1 MKDFIALT
9 KPGLVLMLVLTT
21 CVGFYLGSDGPVD
34 WLRLLHTL
42 AGTALAAGG
51 TLALNQFMERDRD
64 AMMRRTRKRP
74 LPAGKLQP
82 VQALGF
88 GAVIT
93 AAGLV
98 YLALVVNVLS
108 CAVTALITATY
119 LFLYTPL
126 KHRTTL
132 STVFGA
138 VPGALPPVTG
148 WAAARNGLGPEAGVL
163 FAILFLWQMPHAL
176 ALAWLFRE
184 DYARAGFQLLPAV
197 DPDGRFTSV
206 QILINCLA
214 LTAFSLVPTIFGMA
228 GVLYFYAA
236 FAAGLGLLAFA
247 IHLTVTRTQ
256 ASARNLFFASLV
268 FLLVQF
274 SVMAYDKV

>member
-9 KPGLVLMLVLTT
+9 KPGLVIMLVLTT

-74 LPAGKLQP
+74 LPAGKLRP
-82 VQALGF
+82 AQALGF
-88 GAVIT
+88 GVSIT
-93 AAGLV
+93 VAGLL

-108 CAVTALITATY
+108 CAVTALITVTY

-148 WAAARNGLGPEAGVL
+148 WAAARNELGLEAGVL

-214 LTAFSLVPTIFGMA
+214 LTAFSLVPTILGIS
-228 GVLYFYAA
+228 GVIYFYAA

-247 IHLTVTRTQ
+247 IHLTVTPDPGVSEEPVHCVAGFPAGPVLRDG
-256 ASARNLFFASLV
+256 L
-268 FLLVQF
+268 
-274 SVMAYDKV
+274 

>member
-9 KPGLVLMLVLTT
+9 KPGLVIMLVLTT

-74 LPAGKLQP
+74 LPAGKLRP
-82 VQALGF
+82 AQALGF
-88 GAVIT
+88 GTAIT
-93 AAGLV
+93 VAGLL
-98 YLALVVNVLS
+98 YLALVINVLS
-108 CAVTALITATY
+108 CVVTALITATY

-148 WAAARNGLGPEAGVL
+148 WAAARNELGLEAGVL

-214 LTAFSLVPTIFGMA
+214 LTAFSLVPTILGIS
-228 GVLYFYAA
+228 GVVYFYAA

-256 ASARNLFFASLV
+256 ASARNLFIASLV

>member
-9 KPGLVLMLVLTT
+9 KPGLVIMLVLTT

-74 LPAGKLQP
+74 LPAGKLRP
-82 VQALGF
+82 AQALGF
-88 GAVIT
+88 GAAIT
-93 AAGLV
+93 VAGLL

-108 CAVTALITATY
+108 CAVTALITVTY

-148 WAAARNGLGPEAGVL
+148 WAAARNELGLEAGVL

-214 LTAFSLVPTIFGMA
+214 LTAFSLVPTILGIS
-228 GVLYFYAA
+228 GVVYFYAA

-256 ASARNLFFASLV
+256 ASARNLFIASLV

>member
-9 KPGLVLMLVLTT
+9 KPGLVIMLVLTT

-74 LPAGKLQP
+74 LPAGKLRP
-82 VQALGF
+82 AQALGF
-88 GAVIT
+88 GVAIT
-93 AAGLV
+93 VAGLL

-148 WAAARNGLGPEAGVL
+148 WAAARNELGLEAGVL

-214 LTAFSLVPTIFGMA
+214 LTAFSLVPTILGIS
-228 GVLYFYAA
+228 GVVYFYAA

>member
-1 MKDFIALT
+1 MKAFIVLT
-9 KPGLVLMLVLTT
+9 KPGLVVMLVLTT
-21 CVGFYLGSDGPVD
+21 CVGFYLGTDGPVV
-34 WLRLLHTL
+34 WLQLLHTL
-42 AGTALAAGG
+42 GGTALAAGG

-64 AMMRRTRKRP
+64 ALMKRTRERP
-74 LPAGKLQP
+74 LPAGTLRP

-88 GAVIT
+88 GVGIT
-93 AAGLV
+93 LAGLL
-98 YLALVVNVLS
+98 YLALMVNVLS
-108 CAVTALITATY
+108 SLVTAVITSTY

-148 WAAARNGLGPEAGVL
+148 WAAARNELSLEAGVL

-176 ALAWLFRE
+176 ALAWQFRE
-184 DYARAGFQLLPAV
+184 DYARAGFILLPAV

-214 LTAFSLVPTIFGMA
+214 LMAFSLVPTIIGIA

-236 FAAGLGLLAFA
+236 FVAGLGLLAFA
-247 IHLTVTRTQ
+247 IHLTMTRTQ
-256 ASARNLFFASLV
+256 ASARNLFLASLV

>member
-9 KPGLVLMLVLTT
+9 KPGLVIMLVLTT

-34 WLRLLHTL
+34 WVQLLHTL

-64 AMMRRTRKRP
+64 ALMQRTRQRP
-74 LPAGKLQP
+74 LPAGKLRP
-82 VQALGF
+82 AQALGF
-88 GAVIT
+88 GTAIT
-93 AAGLV
+93 VVGLL
-98 YLALVVNVLS
+98 YLALVVNLLS
-108 CAVTALITATY
+108 CMVTGAITATY

-138 VPGALPPVTG
+138 MPGALPPVTG
-148 WAAARNGLGPEAGVL
+148 WAAARNELGLEAGVL

-176 ALAWLFRE
+176 ALAWLFRD
-184 DYARAGFQLLPAV
+184 DYARAGFQLLPTV
-197 DPDGRFTSV
+197 DPAGRFTSV

-214 LTAFSLVPTIFGMA
+214 LTAVSLVPTILGIS

-236 FAAGLGLLAFA
+236 FTVGLGLLAFA
-247 IHLTVTRTQ
+247 VHLTVTRTQ

>member
-9 KPGLVLMLVLTT
+9 KPGLVIMLVLTT

-74 LPAGKLQP
+74 LPAGKLRP
-82 VQALGF
+82 AQALGF
-88 GAVIT
+88 GAAIT
-93 AAGLV
+93 AAGLL
-98 YLALVVNVLS
+98 YLALVINVLS
-108 CAVTALITATY
+108 CVVTALITATY

-138 VPGALPPVTG
+138 IPGALPPVTG
-148 WAAARNGLGPEAGVL
+148 WAAARNELGLEAGVL

-214 LTAFSLVPTIFGMA
+214 LTAFSLVPTILGIS
-228 GVLYFYAA
+228 GVVYFYAA
-236 FAAGLGLLAFA
+236 LAAGLGLLAFA

-256 ASARNLFFASLV
+256 ASARNLFVASLV
-268 FLLVQF
+268 FLLIQF

>member
-9 KPGLVLMLVLTT
+9 KPGLVIMLVLTT

-74 LPAGKLQP
+74 LPAGKLRP
-82 VQALGF
+82 AQALGF
-88 GAVIT
+88 GAAIT
-93 AAGLV
+93 VAGLL

-108 CAVTALITATY
+108 CAVTALITVTY

-148 WAAARNGLGPEAGVL
+148 WAAARNELGLEAGVL

-214 LTAFSLVPTIFGMA
+214 LTAFSLVPTILGIS
-228 GVLYFYAA
+228 GVVYFYAA

-247 IHLTVTRTQ
+247 IHLTVTRT
-256 ASARNLFFASLV
+256 RLRRGTC
-268 FLLVQF
+268 FLRRWC
-274 SVMAYDKV
+274 SCWSSSP

>member
-9 KPGLVLMLVLTT
+9 KPGLVIMLVLTT
-21 CVGFYLGSDGPVD
+21 CVGFYLGTDGSVD
-34 WLRLLHTL
+34 WLLLLHTL
-42 AGTALAAGG
+42 AGTTLAAGG

-64 AMMRRTRKRP
+64 ALMQRTRKRP
-74 LPAGKLQP
+74 LPAGKLRP
-82 VQALGF
+82 AQALWF
-88 GAVIT
+88 GVSIT
-93 AAGLV
+93 AAGLL

-108 CAVTALITATY
+108 SVVTAAITVTY

-148 WAAARNGLGPEAGVL
+148 WAAARNELGLEAGVL

-184 DYARAGFQLLPAV
+184 DYARGGFQLLPAV

-214 LTAFSLVPTIFGMA
+214 LTAFSLVPTILGIA
-228 GVLYFYAA
+228 GVLYFYTAL
-236 FAAGLGLLAFA
+236 AAGLGLLAFA

>member
-9 KPGLVLMLVLTT
+9 KPGLVIMLVLTT

-34 WLRLLHTL
+34 WLLLLHTL

-51 TLALNQFMERDRD
+51 TLALNQFIERDRD
-64 AMMRRTRKRP
+64 ALMRRTRSRP
-74 LPAGKLQP
+74 LPAGKLRP
-82 VQALGF
+82 AQALGF
-88 GAVIT
+88 GVAIT
-93 AAGLV
+93 AAGLL
-98 YLALVVNVLS
+98 YLALVVNLLS
-108 CAVTALITATY
+108 CSVTAAITATY

-148 WAAARNGLGPEAGVL
+148 WAAARNDLGLEAGVL

-197 DPDGRFTSV
+197 DPEGRFTSV

-214 LTAFSLVPTIFGMA
+214 LTAFSLVPTILGIA
-228 GVLYFYAA
+228 GVLYFYVAL
-236 FAAGLGLLAFA
+236 AAGLGLLAFA
-247 IHLTVTRTQ
+247 IHLTVTRTL
-256 ASARNLFFASLV
+256 ASARTLFFASLV

>member
-9 KPGLVLMLVLTT
+9 KPGLVIMLVLTT
-21 CVGFYLGSDGPVD
+21 CVGFYLGTEGPVD
-34 WLRLLHTL
+34 WLQLLHTL
-42 AGTALAAGG
+42 AGTTLAAGG

-64 AMMRRTRKRP
+64 ALMKRTRKRP
-74 LPAGKLQP
+74 LPAGRLRP
-82 VQALGF
+82 AQALWF
-88 GAVIT
+88 GVGIT
-93 AAGLV
+93 VAGLL
-98 YLALVVNVLS
+98 YLALAVNVLS
-108 CAVTALITATY
+108 SVVTAAITVTY

-148 WAAARNGLGPEAGVL
+148 WAAARNELGLEAGVL

-184 DYARAGFQLLPAV
+184 DYARGGFQLLPAV

-214 LTAFSLVPTIFGMA
+214 LTAFSLAPTMLGIA

-236 FAAGLGLLAFA
+236 LAAGLGLLAFA

>member
-9 KPGLVLMLVLTT
+9 KPGLVIMLVLTT

-74 LPAGKLQP
+74 LPAGKLRP
-82 VQALGF
+82 AQALGF
-88 GAVIT
+88 GVSIT
-93 AAGLV
+93 VAGLL

-108 CAVTALITATY
+108 CAVTALITVTY

-148 WAAARNGLGPEAGVL
+148 WAAARNELGLEAGVL

-214 LTAFSLVPTIFGMA
+214 LTAFSLVPTILGIS
-228 GVLYFYAA
+228 GVVYFYAA

-256 ASARNLFFASLV
+256 ASARNLFIASLV

>member
-9 KPGLVLMLVLTT
+9 KPGLVIMLVLTT

-74 LPAGKLQP
+74 LPSGKLRP
-82 VQALGF
+82 AQALGF
-88 GAVIT
+88 GTAIT
-93 AAGLV
+93 VAGLV

-108 CAVTALITATY
+108 CVVTALITATY

-148 WAAARNGLGPEAGVL
+148 WAAARNELGLEAGVL

-214 LTAFSLVPTIFGMA
+214 LTAFSLVPTILGIS
-228 GVLYFYAA
+228 GVVYFSVA
-236 FAAGLGLLAFA
+236 FVAGLGLLGFA
-247 IHLTVTRTQ
+247 IHLTVTRTL
-256 ASARNLFFASLV
+256 ASARNLFVASLV

>member
-9 KPGLVLMLVLTT
+9 KPGLVIMLVLTT

-74 LPAGKLQP
+74 LPAGKLRP
-82 VQALGF
+82 AQALGF
-88 GAVIT
+88 GVAIT
-93 AAGLV
+93 VAGLL

-148 WAAARNGLGPEAGVL
+148 WAAARNELGLEAGVL

-214 LTAFSLVPTIFGMA
+214 LTAFSLVPTILGIS
-228 GVLYFYAA
+228 GIIYFYAA

>member
-9 KPGLVLMLVLTT
+9 KPGLVIMLVLTT

-74 LPAGKLQP
+74 LPAGKLRP
-82 VQALGF
+82 AQALGF
-88 GAVIT
+88 GAAIT
-93 AAGLV
+93 VAGLL
-98 YLALVVNVLS
+98 YLALVINVLS
-108 CAVTALITATY
+108 CVVTALITATY

-148 WAAARNGLGPEAGVL
+148 WAAARNELGLEAGVL

-214 LTAFSLVPTIFGMA
+214 LTAFSLVPTILGIS
-228 GVLYFYAA
+228 GVVYFYAA

-247 IHLTVTRTQ
+247 IHLTVTRTE
-256 ASARNLFFASLV
+256 ASARNLFIASLV

>member
-9 KPGLVLMLVLTT
+9 KPGLVIMLVLTT

-74 LPAGKLQP
+74 LPAGKLRP
-82 VQALGF
+82 AQALGF
-88 GAVIT
+88 GTAIT
-93 AAGLV
+93 VAGLL
-98 YLALVVNVLS
+98 YLALVINVLS
-108 CAVTALITATY
+108 CVVTALITATY

-148 WAAARNGLGPEAGVL
+148 WAAARNELGLEAGVL

-214 LTAFSLVPTIFGMA
+214 LTAFSLVPTILGIS
-228 GVLYFYAA
+228 GILYFYAA
-236 FAAGLGLLAFA
+236 LAAGLGLLAFA

-274 SVMAYDKV
+274 TVMAYDKV

>member
-9 KPGLVLMLVLTT
+9 KPGLVIMLVLTT
-21 CVGFYLGSDGPVD
+21 CVGFYLGTDGPVD
-34 WLRLLHTL
+34 WLLLLHTL
-42 AGTALAAGG
+42 AGTTLAAGG

-64 AMMRRTRKRP
+64 ALMQRTRKRP
-74 LPAGKLQP
+74 LPAGKLRP
-82 VQALGF
+82 AQALWF
-88 GAVIT
+88 GVSIT
-93 AAGLV
+93 VAGLL

-108 CAVTALITATY
+108 SMVTAAITVTY

-148 WAAARNGLGPEAGVL
+148 WAAARNELGLEAGVL

-184 DYARAGFQLLPAV
+184 DYARGGFQLLPAV

-214 LTAFSLVPTIFGMA
+214 LTAFSLVPTILGIA
-228 GVLYFYAA
+228 GVLYFYTAL
-236 FAAGLGLLAFA
+236 AAGLGLLAFA

>member
-9 KPGLVLMLVLTT
+9 KPGLVIMLVLTT
-21 CVGFYLGSDGPVD
+21 CVGFYLGSGEPVD

-42 AGTALAAGG
+42 TGTALAAGG

-64 AMMRRTRKRP
+64 ALMRRTRKRP
-74 LPAGKLQP
+74 LPAGKLRP
-82 VQALGF
+82 AQALGF
-88 GAVIT
+88 GAAIT
-93 AAGLV
+93 VAGLL

-108 CAVTALITATY
+108 CVVTALITATY

-148 WAAARNGLGPEAGVL
+148 WAAARNELGLEAGVL

-197 DPDGRFTSV
+197 DPEGRFTSV

-214 LTAFSLVPTIFGMA
+214 LTAFSLVPTILGIS
-228 GVLYFYAA
+228 GIVYFYAA

-247 IHLTVTRTQ
+247 VHLTVTRTL

>member
-9 KPGLVLMLVLTT
+9 KPGLVIMLVLTT

-34 WLRLLHTL
+34 WLQLLHTL

-64 AMMRRTRKRP
+64 ALMRRTRERP
-74 LPAGKLQP
+74 LPAGKLRP
-82 VQALGF
+82 GQALGF
-88 GAVIT
+88 GVSVT
-93 AAGLV
+93 VAGLL

-108 CAVTALITATY
+108 SAVTAAITVTY

-148 WAAARNGLGPEAGVL
+148 WAAARNELGLEAGVL

-197 DPDGRFTSV
+197 DPEGRFTSV

-214 LTAFSLVPTIFGMA
+214 LTAFSLVPTILGIA
-228 GVLYFYAA
+228 GVVYFYAA
-236 FAAGLGLLAFA
+236 LAAGLGLLAFA
-247 IHLTVTRTQ
+247 IHLTVTRTL

>member
-9 KPGLVLMLVLTT
+9 KPGLVIMLVLTT
-21 CVGFYLGSDGPVD
+21 CVGFYLGSEGPVD
-34 WLRLLHTL
+34 WLQLLHTL

-51 TLALNQFMERDRD
+51 ALALNQFMERDRD
-64 AMMRRTRKRP
+64 ALMRRTRERP
-74 LPAGKLQP
+74 LPSGKLRP
-82 VQALGF
+82 VQALVF
-88 GAVIT
+88 GVSIT
-93 AAGLV
+93 VAGLL

-108 CAVTALITATY
+108 SAVTASITATY

-148 WAAARNGLGPEAGVL
+148 WAAARNELGLEAGVL

-197 DPDGRFTSV
+197 DPEGRFTSV
-206 QILINCLA
+206 QILINCFA
-214 LTAFSLVPTIFGMA
+214 LTAFSLVPTILGIS
-228 GVLYFYAA
+228 GILYFYAA

>member
-9 KPGLVLMLVLTT
+9 KPGLVIMLVLTT

-82 VQALGF
+82 AQALGF
-88 GAVIT
+88 GVAIT
-93 AAGLV
+93 VAGLL

-108 CAVTALITATY
+108 CAVTALITVTY

-148 WAAARNGLGPEAGVL
+148 WAAARNELGLEAGVL

-214 LTAFSLVPTIFGMA
+214 LTAFSLVPTILGIS
-228 GVLYFYAA
+228 GVVYFYAA
-236 FAAGLGLLAFA
+236 LAAGLGLLGFA
-247 IHLTVTRTQ
+247 IHLTATRTL
-256 ASARNLFFASLV
+256 ASARNLFIASLV

-274 SVMAYDKV
+274 SMMAYDKV

>member
-9 KPGLVLMLVLTT
+9 KPGLVVMLALTT

-34 WLRLLHTL
+34 WLRLFHTL

-64 AMMRRTRKRP
+64 ALMRRTRKRP
-74 LPAGKLQP
+74 LPAGKLRP
-82 VQALGF
+82 GQALGF
-88 GAVIT
+88 GVGLT
-93 AAGLV
+93 AAGLI
-98 YLALVVNVLS
+98 YLALVVNALS
-108 CAVTALITATY
+108 SAVTAAITAIY

-148 WAAARNGLGPEAGVL
+148 WAAARNELGLEAGVL

-214 LTAFSLVPTIFGMA
+214 LTAFSLVPTMLGIA

-247 IHLTVTRTQ
+247 LHLTVTRTQ

-274 SVMAYDKV
+274 SVMAYDKA

>member
-9 KPGLVLMLVLTT
+9 KPGLVIMLVLTT
-21 CVGFYLGSDGPVD
+21 CVGFYLGTEGPVD
-34 WLRLLHTL
+34 WLQLLHTL
-42 AGTALAAGG
+42 AGTTLAAGG

-64 AMMRRTRKRP
+64 ALMKRTRKRP
-74 LPAGKLQP
+74 LPAGKLRP
-82 VQALGF
+82 VQALWF
-88 GAVIT
+88 GVGIT
-93 AAGLV
+93 VAGLL

-108 CAVTALITATY
+108 SVVTAAITVTY

-148 WAAARNGLGPEAGVL
+148 WAAARNELGLEAGVL
-163 FAILFLWQMPHAL
+163 FVILFLWQMPHAL

-184 DYARAGFQLLPAV
+184 DYARGGFQLLPAV

-214 LTAFSLVPTIFGMA
+214 LTAFSLAPTMLGIA

-236 FAAGLGLLAFA
+236 LAAGLGLLAFA

>member
-9 KPGLVLMLVLTT
+9 KPGLVIMLVLTT
-21 CVGFYLGSDGPVD
+21 CVGFYLGSDEPVD

-74 LPAGKLQP
+74 LPAGKLRP
-82 VQALGF
+82 AQALGF
-88 GAVIT
+88 GVAIT
-93 AAGLV
+93 VAGLL

-108 CAVTALITATY
+108 CAVTALITVTY

-148 WAAARNGLGPEAGVL
+148 WAAARNELGLEAGVL

-214 LTAFSLVPTIFGMA
+214 LTAFSLVPTILGIS
-228 GVLYFYAA
+228 GVVYFYAA

-268 FLLVQF
+268 FLLVQIGRAH
-274 SVMAYDKV
+274 V

>member
-1 MKDFIALT
+1 MRDFIALT
-9 KPGLVLMLVLTT
+9 KPGLVIMLVLTT

-34 WLRLLHTL
+34 WLKLLHTL
-42 AGTALAAGG
+42 IGTTLAAGG
-51 TLALNQFMERDRD
+51 TLALNQFIERDRD
-64 AMMRRTRKRP
+64 ALMKRTRERP
-74 LPAGKLQP
+74 LPAGKLRP
-82 VQALGF
+82 AQAFGF
-88 GAVIT
+88 GVAIT
-93 AAGLV
+93 VAGLL

-108 CAVTALITATY
+108 SGVTAAITITY

-138 VPGALPPVTG
+138 IPGALPPVTG
-148 WAAARNGLGPEAGVL
+148 WAASRNELGLEAGVL

-206 QILINCLA
+206 QILVNCLA
-214 LTAFSLVPTIFGMA
+214 LTAFSLVPTILGIA

-236 FAAGLGLLAFA
+236 LTAGLGLLAFA
-247 IHLTVTRTQ
+247 IHLTVTRTL

-274 SVMAYDKV
+274 SVMAYDKI

>member
-9 KPGLVLMLVLTT
+9 KPGLVIMLVLTT

-74 LPAGKLQP
+74 LPAGKLRP
-82 VQALGF
+82 AQALGF
-88 GAVIT
+88 GAAIT
-93 AAGLV
+93 VAGLL
-98 YLALVVNVLS
+98 YLALVINVLS
-108 CAVTALITATY
+108 CVVTALITATY

-148 WAAARNGLGPEAGVL
+148 WAAARNELGLEAGVL

-214 LTAFSLVPTIFGMA
+214 LTAFSLVPTILGIS
-228 GVLYFYAA
+228 GVVYFYAA

>member
-9 KPGLVLMLVLTT
+9 KPGLVIMLVLTT

-64 AMMRRTRKRP
+64 AMMRRTRSRP

-82 VQALGF
+82 AQALGF
-88 GAVIT
+88 GVAIT
-93 AAGLV
+93 VAGLL

-108 CAVTALITATY
+108 CAVTALITVTY

-148 WAAARNGLGPEAGVL
+148 WAAARNELGLEAGVL

-214 LTAFSLVPTIFGMA
+214 LTAFSLVPTILGIS
-228 GVLYFYAA
+228 GVVYFYAA
-236 FAAGLGLLAFA
+236 LAAGLGLLGFA
-247 IHLTVTRTQ
+247 IHLTVTRTE
-256 ASARNLFFASLV
+256 ASARNLFLASLV

>member
-1 MKDFIALT
+1 MMDFIALT
-9 KPGLVLMLVLTT
+9 KPGLVIMLVLTT
-21 CVGFYLGSDGPVD
+21 CVGFYLGTDGAVD
-34 WLRLLHTL
+34 WLQLFHTL
-42 AGTALAAGG
+42 AGTTLAAGG

-64 AMMRRTRKRP
+64 ALMRRTRKRP
-74 LPAGKLQP
+74 LPAGRLRP
-82 VQALGF
+82 VQALVF
-88 GAVIT
+88 GAGIT
-93 AAGLV
+93 LAGLL

-108 CAVTALITATY
+108 CVVTAAITATY

-148 WAAARNGLGPEAGVL
+148 WAAARNELGLEASVL

-184 DYARAGFQLLPAV
+184 DYARAGFQLLPTV

-214 LTAFSLVPTIFGMA
+214 LTAFSLVPTILGIA
-228 GVLYFYAA
+228 GVLYFFVA

-247 IHLTVTRTQ
+247 IHLTVTRTL
-256 ASARNLFFASLV
+256 ASARYLFFASLV

>member
-9 KPGLVLMLVLTT
+9 KPGLVVMLVLTT

-42 AGTALAAGG
+42 AGTTLAAGG

-64 AMMRRTRKRP
+64 ALMRRTRKRP
-74 LPAGKLQP
+74 LPAGKLRP
-82 VQALGF
+82 GQALGF
-88 GAVIT
+88 GVAIT
-93 AAGLV
+93 VAGLL
-98 YLALVVNVLS
+98 YLALVVNLLS
-108 CAVTALITATY
+108 CMVTAAITATY

-148 WAAARNGLGPEAGVL
+148 WTAARNELGLEAGVL
-163 FAILFLWQMPHAL
+163 FTILFLWQMPHAL

-206 QILINCLA
+206 QILVNCLA
-214 LTAFSLVPTIFGMA
+214 LTAFSLVPTILGIA

-247 IHLTVTRTQ
+247 IHLTVTRTE
-256 ASARNLFFASLV
+256 ASARNLFFASLM

>member
-9 KPGLVLMLVLTT
+9 KPGLVIMLVLTT
-21 CVGFYLGSDGPVD
+21 CVGFYLGTEGPVD
-34 WLRLLHTL
+34 WLQLLHTL
-42 AGTALAAGG
+42 AGTTLAAGG

-64 AMMRRTRKRP
+64 ALMKRTRKSP
-74 LPAGKLQP
+74 LPAGKLRP
-82 VQALGF
+82 VQALWF
-88 GAVIT
+88 GVGIT
-93 AAGLV
+93 VAGLL

-108 CAVTALITATY
+108 SVVTAAITVTY

-148 WAAARNGLGPEAGVL
+148 WAAARNELGLEAGVL
-163 FAILFLWQMPHAL
+163 FVILFLWQMPHAL

-184 DYARAGFQLLPAV
+184 DYARGGFQLLPAV

-214 LTAFSLVPTIFGMA
+214 LTAFSLAPTMLGIA

-236 FAAGLGLLAFA
+236 LAAGLGLLAFA

>member
-1 MKDFIALT
+1 MRDFIALT
-9 KPGLVLMLVLTT
+9 KPGLVIMLVLTT

-34 WLRLLHTL
+34 WMQLLHTL
-42 AGTALAAGG
+42 AGTTLAAGG
-51 TLALNQFMERDRD
+51 TLALNQFIERDRD
-64 AMMRRTRKRP
+64 ALMKRTRERP
-74 LPAGKLQP
+74 LPAGKLRP
-82 VQALGF
+82 AQAFGF
-88 GAVIT
+88 GVAIT
-93 AAGLV
+93 VAGLL

-108 CAVTALITATY
+108 SGVTAAITITY

-138 VPGALPPVTG
+138 IPGALPPVTG
-148 WAAARNGLGPEAGVL
+148 WAASRNELGLEAGVL

-206 QILINCLA
+206 QILVNCLA
-214 LTAFSLVPTIFGMA
+214 LTAFSLVPTILGIA
-228 GVLYFYAA
+228 GVLYFYSAL
-236 FAAGLGLLAFA
+236 AAGLGLLAFA
-247 IHLTVTRTQ
+247 IHLTVTRTL

-274 SVMAYDKV
+274 SVMAYDKI

>member
-9 KPGLVLMLVLTT
+9 KPGLVIMLVLTT
-21 CVGFYLGSDGPVD
+21 CVGFYLGTDGPVD
-34 WLRLLHTL
+34 WLLLLHTL
-42 AGTALAAGG
+42 AGTTLAAGG

-64 AMMRRTRKRP
+64 ALMQRTRKRP
-74 LPAGKLQP
+74 LPAGKLRP
-82 VQALGF
+82 AQALWF
-88 GAVIT
+88 GVSIT
-93 AAGLV
+93 VAGLL

-108 CAVTALITATY
+108 SVVTAAITVTY

-148 WAAARNGLGPEAGVL
+148 WAAARNELGLEAGVL

-184 DYARAGFQLLPAV
+184 DYARGGFQLLPAV

-214 LTAFSLVPTIFGMA
+214 LTAFSLVPTILGIA
-228 GVLYFYAA
+228 GVLYFYTAL
-236 FAAGLGLLAFA
+236 AAGLGLLAFA

>member
-9 KPGLVLMLVLTT
+9 KPGLVIMLVLTT

-74 LPAGKLQP
+74 LPAGKLRP
-82 VQALGF
+82 AQALGF
-88 GAVIT
+88 GAAIT
-93 AAGLV
+93 VAGLL
-98 YLALVVNVLS
+98 YLALVINVLS
-108 CAVTALITATY
+108 CVVTALITATY

-148 WAAARNGLGPEAGVL
+148 WAAARNELGLEAGVL

-214 LTAFSLVPTIFGMA
+214 LTAFSLVPTILGIS
-228 GVLYFYAA
+228 GVVYFYAA
-236 FAAGLGLLAFA
+236 LAAGLGLLAFA
-247 IHLTVTRTQ
+247 IHLTVTRTE
-256 ASARNLFFASLV
+256 ASARNLFIASLV

>member
-9 KPGLVLMLVLTT
+9 KPGLVIMLVLTT

-74 LPAGKLQP
+74 LPAGKLRP
-82 VQALGF
+82 AQALGF
-88 GAVIT
+88 GAAIT
-93 AAGLV
+93 VAGLL
-98 YLALVVNVLS
+98 YLALVINVLS
-108 CAVTALITATY
+108 CVVTALITATY

-148 WAAARNGLGPEAGVL
+148 WAAARNELGLEAGVL

-214 LTAFSLVPTIFGMA
+214 LTAFSLVPTILGIS
-228 GVLYFYAA
+228 GVVYFYSA
-236 FAAGLGLLAFA
+236 FVAGLGLLAFA

-256 ASARNLFFASLV
+256 ASARNLFIASLV

>member
-1 MKDFIALT
+1 MKAFIALT
-9 KPGLVLMLVLTT
+9 KPGLVIMLVLTS

-51 TLALNQFMERDRD
+51 TLALNQWMERDRD

-74 LPAGKLQP
+74 LPAGKLRP
-82 VQALGF
+82 AQALGF
-88 GAVIT
+88 GAAIT
-93 AAGLV
+93 AAGLL

-108 CAVTALITATY
+108 CLVTALITATY
-119 LFLYTPL
+119 LLLYTPL

-148 WAAARNGLGPEAGVL
+148 WAAARNELGLEAGVL

-206 QILINCLA
+206 QILTNCLA
-214 LTAFSLVPTIFGMA
+214 LTAFSLVPTILGIS
-228 GVLYFYAA
+228 GIVYFYAA
-236 FAAGLGLLAFA
+236 LAAGLGLLAFA
-247 IHLTVTRTQ
+247 IHLTVTRTLV
-256 ASARNLFFASLV
+256 SARNLFIASLV